1 MITGH
6 EFSGSI
12 EDVGKKVKGIKVGDR
27 VVAEPTFFCGKCR
40 ACMRSAQNF
49 CLNSKRLG
57 VNTDG
62 VFAEYAV
69 CPSENVVILPDS
81 VSYEEGAMAARS
93 LPSILRVLLL
103 GKSAAIGLG

>member
-81 VSYEEGAMAARS
+81 VSYEEGARAARS
-93 LPSILRVLLL
+93 LASIYTPCTPL
-103 GKSAAIGLG
+103 GGN